1 MKGARKEQIAGAY
14 EMWQK
19 AAVGVDI
26 AKKSYDRVQRLFDKG
41 VVTAQKRDEAEAQYK
56 AAVAQSNAAKTQ
68 YDMATNGT
76 ESEDKAAALAMVNKA
91 KGAVQEVR
99 SYLHETCLTSP
110 IDGEISEIF
119 PKRGELVGTGAP
131 IMSIVDLNDIWF
143 VFNVR
148 EDLLCDM
155 KMGSTFNV
163 KVPALGN
170 KTVRVKVTYLKAMAS
185 YATWKATKATGQF
198 DVKTFE
204 VHARPTGKVD
214 GLRPGMSALV
224 DEVIK

>member
-1 MKGARKEQIAGAY
+1 
-14 EMWQK
+14 
-19 AAVGVDI
+19 
-26 AKKSYDRVQRLFDKG
+26 
-41 VVTAQKRDEAEAQYK
+41 
-56 AAVAQSNAAKTQ
+56 
-68 YDMATNGT
+68 
-76 ESEDKAAALAMVNKA
+76 
-91 KGAVQEVR
+91 
-99 SYLHETCLTSP
+99 
-110 IDGEISEIF
+110 
-119 PKRGELVGTGAP
+119 
-131 IMSIVDLNDIWF
+131 
-143 VFNVR
+143 
-148 EDLLCDM
+148 M